1 MRLKPVI
8 SAAVLILGLSAASAM
23 WWYRFDIQQAYNQSQ
38 LPPAV
43 SFDQIEQ
50 PTEDAKEPEV
60 IIDKLEPTETT
71 SEKTEQDIIP
81 VTSVPDKSVTELPKT
96 VNLAVPFTSQAPKGN
111 WDLPYQEACEEAS
124 LIMVN
129 SYYQK
134 KTGVLDSTEVES
146 EIARMVDFEN
156 AFFGTYLDTT
166 VAQTSLLAEQFYG
179 FENMEIIE
187 NPTVEDIKNKL
198 AAGYPVIVPAAG
210 QALGNPF
217 FTPPGP
223 LYHMLV
229 IRGYTETG
237 FITNDPGTRRGEAY
251 VYSFDRLM
259 SSIHDW
265 NDGLV
270 SEGQSVVL
278 VLMPN

>member
-1 MRLKPVI
+1 M
-8 SAAVLILGLSAASAM
+8 
-23 WWYRFDIQQAYNQSQ
+23 
-38 LPPAV
+38 
-43 SFDQIEQ
+43 
-50 PTEDAKEPEV
+50 
-60 IIDKLEPTETT
+60 
-71 SEKTEQDIIP
+71 
-81 VTSVPDKSVTELPKT
+81 
-96 VNLAVPFTSQAPKGN
+96 
-111 WDLPYQEACEEAS
+111 
-124 LIMVN
+124 
-129 SYYQK
+129 
-134 KTGVLDSTEVES
+134 
-146 EIARMVDFEN
+146 
-156 AFFGTYLDTT
+156 
-166 VAQTSLLAEQFYG
+166 AQTSLLAEQFYG